1 MSLAELIEKRALEGY
16 TLSRS
21 KKPADRARGGRLID
35 ASRVACE
42 IMGEH
47 VPDLDKESRI
57 KRLFLDV
64 IAPGRVYAR

>member
-1 MSLAELIEKRALEGY
+1 MNLAELIEKRALEGY

-21 KKPADRARGGRLID
+21 KKPAEQTRGGRLIV
-35 ASRVACE
+35 ASRVACD

-47 VPDLDKESRI
+47 VTDLEKESRI

-64 IAPGRVYAR
+64 IAPARVYGR